1 VDLSEVTDPAMASQY
16 NVEMGTPLLT
26 YDFVLLT
33 DQQARDLRKQ
43 KAVEE
48 MQKQNRDVVWHNG
61 LPVPAT
67 GVQ

>member
-1 VDLSEVTDPAMASQY
+1 MDLFKVTDPAMSSQY
-16 NVEMGTPLLT
+16 GVEMDTPLLT

-43 KAVEE
+43 RAIEE
-48 MQKQNRDVVWHNG
+48 MQKQKRNVVWHNG

-67 GVQ
+67 EGQ